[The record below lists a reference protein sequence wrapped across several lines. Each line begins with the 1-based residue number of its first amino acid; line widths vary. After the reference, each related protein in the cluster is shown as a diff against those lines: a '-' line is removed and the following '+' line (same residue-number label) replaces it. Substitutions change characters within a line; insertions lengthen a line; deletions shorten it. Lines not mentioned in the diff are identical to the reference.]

1 MLGFYPPAPPFSP
14 TGDLTMANDDE
25 DERAWRATLQSMLP
39 PGVAVPDGENLD
51 YSFAAVYDGPRPA
64 YEVPKA
70 EKLDTSS
77 RSEILAGRSRSK
89 HLAGNSNLETLAG
102 SSKSE
107 TLAGSSR
114 PKTLGASMQ
123 VDNLT
128 RRPQAEILA
137 GGSQMETL
145 SRGLQTE
152 ILGGVSH
159 TEIPTPKTETLEAL
173 KNPHGRDTESSQCA
187 EKPSS
192 AAVLSQAD
200 VSQHSDGRDSAEKSS
215 AGASEMMMKGALK
228 ADSPASTSSLVSERL
243 PTTTIPSST
252 LQNHSSSEA
261 EAEAEERDTH
271 PSPPLSASPSFT
283 SSPRAVARFASFHVE
298 RGGSLSYTRQDDPP
312 STHSDFRFSGPH
324 SASFHVNTYPD
335 GPNGLPHEKASA
347 EHSFSPNPQR
357 RKGEC
362 HVCLKGSKFQDKE
375 ACLVCNVKYCRIC
388 ILRAMGSMPE
398 GRKCVGC
405 ISQPIDESK
414 RPTLGKPSRL
424 LQHLLSPL
432 EVQQI
437 MKAERECPANQ
448 LRPEQLYVNE
458 KQLRAQELAELLGC
472 SNPPSKLKPGRYWY
486 DKQSGLWGKE
496 GEKPD
501 KIITAEL
508 NVGGRLPEKAS
519 AGSTEVF
526 MNGRE
531 ITKREFKMLKFAGVQ
546 CPPGTHL
553 WVYPDGA
560 YQEEGQ
566 NNSPGNIWGKATTRF
581 LYTLFSLPTPNSSSL
596 KSRPSISSSRS
607 VPTYLE
613 QKKIY
618 KLLLLGHEG
627 SGTSTIFKQAK
638 FLYKDVGFTQ
648 EELQSVKLMIQSN
661 IYKYISI
668 LLEGRERFED
678 EEDASRENLDES
690 ESLQISSHFADTSD
704 TEPSMPTSPG
714 SGEPVEKIAGG
725 RKNPYTINARLKHR
739 ADWILEIMANGHL
752 DAYFP
757 AATREYAPVV
767 GEMWK
772 DPAIQATYR
781 RKAELHM
788 LPDVAE
794 YFLEKVAD
802 ISSNDYEPTDRD
814 ILFAEGVTQ
823 GSGLAELE
831 FSLDERSPVSE
842 TYNEN
847 YDQAS
852 SLIRYHLIRINAKGI
867 TEGCKWLEM
876 FEDVRAVVFC
886 VALDEY
892 DHMWTDGNTALQN
905 KMLLSRDLFQNI
917 LRHPC
922 FRDTP
927 FVLLLNKYDSFE
939 DKIHTVPLK
948 TCEWFSDFDP
958 VKASTFTPQTL
969 AQQAYTYVA
978 HKFKKLFESINNT
991 GRKLYTFQLKAR
1003 DQSTV
1008 SASFQYVKEILK
1020 WEENK
1025 ASTLWNVH
1033 EDSIY
1038 SSDLSSFSPLLRSNG
1053 H

>member
-1 MLGFYPPAPPFSP
+1 
-14 TGDLTMANDDE
+14 MAKNDD
-25 DERAWRATLQSMLP
+25 DEWRATLQSMLP
-39 PGVAVPDGENLD
+39 PGMAVPDGDSLD
-51 YSFAAVYDGPRPA
+51 YSFAAVYEGPRPA
-64 YEVPKA
+64 YSVPKA
-70 EKLDTSS
+70 ESLASYAKSS
-77 RSEILAGRSRSK
+77 RSETKDAGAASKNLAGFLRSETAPGRSPSQVLGTHSRSSQVEMDKKNVQSVDNGRFSSSTAENLASASGSRDENEEPVETQSSCAIISLNCSNDTETRSAEVPLELQK
-89 HLAGNSNLETLAG
+89 HTVLETGAEVEADERNALA
-102 SSKSE
+102 
-107 TLAGSSR
+107 
-114 PKTLGASMQ
+114 
-123 VDNLT
+123 
-128 RRPQAEILA
+128 
-137 GGSQMETL
+137 
-145 SRGLQTE
+145 
-152 ILGGVSH
+152 
-159 TEIPTPKTETLEAL
+159 
-173 KNPHGRDTESSQCA
+173 
-187 EKPSS
+187 
-192 AAVLSQAD
+192 
-200 VSQHSDGRDSAEKSS
+200 
-215 AGASEMMMKGALK
+215 
-228 ADSPASTSSLVSERL
+228 
-243 PTTTIPSST
+243 
-252 LQNHSSSEA
+252 
-261 EAEAEERDTH
+261 
-271 PSPPLSASPSFT
+271 SPPLSGSPSFT
-283 SSPRAVARFASFHVE
+283 SSPQGVARLASFHVE
-298 RGGSLSYTRQDDPP
+298 KTDSLSDVRQDDPP
-312 STHSDFRFSGPH
+312 SPYSDFRFSGPH
-324 SASFHVNTYPD
+324 SASLQDNTHID
-335 GPNGLPHEKASA
+335 SPNGLPVGGTAA
-347 EHSFSPNPQR
+347 EDHLTTTQHR
-357 RKGEC
+357 RAGDC
-362 HVCLKGSKFQDKE
+362 HVCSKGSRFQNKE
-375 ACLVCNVKYCRIC
+375 ACLVCNAKCCRNC
-388 ILRAMGSMPE
+388 ILREMGSMPE
-398 GRKCVGC
+398 GRKCIGC
-405 ISQPIDESK
+405 IGQPIDEAK

-424 LQHLLSPL
+424 LQNLLSPL

-458 KQLRAQELAELLGC
+458 KRLRAQELAELLGC
-472 SNPPSKLKPGRYWY
+472 SNPPSKLKPGKYWY

-508 NVGGRLPEKAS
+508 NVGGRLLEKAS
-519 AGSTEVF
+519 AGFTDVF

-531 ITKREFKMLKFAGVQ
+531 ITKIELKMLKFAGVQ

-581 LYTLFSLPTPNSSSL
+581 LYSLCALPTPSSSRL
-596 KSRPSISSSRS
+596 KSRQSLSNSRS
-607 VPTYLE
+607 VPAYLE
-613 QKKIY
+613 QKKLY

-638 FLYKDVGFTQ
+638 FLYKDVGFSH

-678 EEDASRENLDES
+678 EEDISRENLDDLES
-690 ESLQISSHFADTSD
+690 SQVSSYSADTSD
-704 TEPSMPTSPG
+704 AEPSLPASFG
-714 SGEPVEKIAGG
+714 SGEPGEKSGG
-725 RKNPYTINARLKHR
+725 RKKNPYTINARLKHQ

-757 AATREYAPVV
+757 AATREYAPFVS
-767 GEMWK
+767 EMWK

-788 LPDVAE
+788 LPDVAD

-802 ISSNDYEPTDRD
+802 ISSNDYEPSDRD
-814 ILFAEGVTQ
+814 ILYAEGVTQ

-852 SLIRYHLIRINAKGI
+852 SLIRYHLIRLNAKGI
-867 TEGCKWLEM
+867 TQGCKWLEM
-876 FEDVRAVVFC
+876 FEDVRAVIFC

-892 DHMWTDGNTALQN
+892 DQMWTDGNTALQN

-917 LRHPC
+917 LKHPC

-939 DKIHTVPLK
+939 EKIHTVPLR
-948 TCEWFSDFDP
+948 TCEWFVDFDP
-958 VKASTFTPQTL
+958 VRASTFTPHTL

-978 HKFKKLFESINNT
+978 HKFKKLFESINTT

-1003 DQSTV
+1003 DRSTV
-1008 SASFQYVKEILK
+1008 SAGFQYVKEILK

-1025 ASTLWNVH
+1025 ASTLENMH
-1033 EDSIY
+1033 DDSIY

-1053 H
+1053 Q